1 LPIPLQKQFTYEVSR
16 AEADFLSPGM
26 RVAVPFG
33 KSKIFT
39 ALVYEKHNKPP
50 TAYEAKEIH
59 QILDESPLITE
70 PQLKFWEWISAY
82 YMCSLGEVMR
92 ASLPSFFLLESETVI
107 RRNDQTFPNTELSED
122 ERAIFSA
129 VQHQNAIKID
139 DVVGILSRQNVLP
152 VINNLLKKGLIYV
165 QEEIF
170 ELYKPKLEKYIQLND
185 MYKNPEALQ
194 SLMEELKRAKRK
206 SEAVLGYF
214 SVKKH
219 KDHLKLK
226 EYKEATGISATI
238 IKSLTDTG
246 VFEIYT
252 KAVDRNIYDKGEL
265 PLKELNGLQQEA
277 LVQVQEAFSKH
288 EVTLLHGITSS
299 GKTEIYS
306 KLIAQTLSA
315 GKQVLY
321 LLPEIALTTQIIGR
335 LQKHFGNQMAVYH
348 SRFSVNERVEVWNN
362 VLGNT
367 EKAQLVLGAR
377 SAVLLPFSKLG
388 LIIVDEE
395 HETSYKQYDPAPR
408 YHARDA
414 SIVLAKIHQA
424 KNLLGSATPSI
435 ESYYNA
441 KHNKYGLV
449 ELNKRFGD
457 SQLPDIELTDIKDK
471 HKRKQMQGH
480 FSDSLMEQIQESLTL
495 KEQVILFQN
504 RRGYSPVVEC
514 RSCGNSP
521 QCPHCDV
528 SLTYH
533 MYNTQLRC
541 HYCGYHQPLPV
552 TCPSCGNPGLETKGF
567 GTEQIETEISE
578 LFPNSRVARL
588 DLDTTR
594 GKHGFYKIITAFEDR
609 EIDILVGTQM
619 LSKGL
624 DFDHVS
630 LVGIMNADNMLN
642 FPDFRAHERSF
653 QLMTQVAGRA
663 GRTNKRGKVI
673 IQTFNPCHQI
683 LQQISVYDYLGM
695 YRDQINERNQFQY
708 PPFVRMIK
716 ISLKHKD
723 QYLVNKASEWLALS
737 LRNNFGTLVLG
748 PANPMIARIRNL
760 YIKNI
765 LIKLPK
771 DAPLAGSKDLIQRI
785 RNSFESIAEFRP
797 VRFIID
803 VDPFN

>member
-1 LPIPLQKQFTYEVSR
+1 
-16 AEADFLSPGM
+16 M

-39 ALVYEKHNKPP
+39 ALVYEKHNNPP
-50 TAYEAKEIH
+50 TAYQAKEIH
-59 QILDESPLITE
+59 QILDETPLITQS
-70 PQLKFWEWISAY
+70 QLKFWEWITSY

-92 ASLPSFFLLESETVI
+92 ASLPSYFLLESETVI
-107 RRNDQTFPNTELSED
+107 RKNDLTFPNTDLTGD
-122 ERAIFSA
+122 EIAIINA
-129 VQHQNAIKID
+129 VQHQTAIKIED
-139 DVVGILSRQNVLP
+139 AVSILNRQNVLP
-152 VINNLLKKGLIYV
+152 VINNLLKLGLIDV
-165 QEEIF
+165 QEEIY
-170 ELYKPKLEKYIQLND
+170 ELFKPKLEKYIRLHEN
-185 MYKNPEALQ
+185 YKEPEALRA
-194 SLMEELKRAKRK
+194 LMEELKRAKRK
-206 SEAVLGYF
+206 SEAVMGYF
-214 SVKKH
+214 SVIKQKE
-219 KDHLKLK
+219 HLKLK
-226 EYKEATGISATI
+226 EFKDVTGISGNI
-238 IKSLTDTG
+238 IKSLADAG
-246 VFEIYT
+246 VFEIYS
-252 KAVDRNIYDKGEL
+252 KSIDRITHDHGEL
-265 PLKELNGLQQEA
+265 PLKELNSLQQEA
-277 LVQVQEAFSKH
+277 FEQIQASFSNH

-306 KLIAQTLSA
+306 KLISQTLSE

-321 LLPEIALTTQIIGR
+321 LLPEIALTTQIINR
-335 LQKHFGNQMAVYH
+335 LQKHFGNKMVVYH

-362 VLGNT
+362 VLKNT
-367 EKAQLVLGAR
+367 GKAQVVLGAR
-377 SAVLLPFSKLG
+377 SAVLLPFGNLG

-395 HETSYKQYDPAPR
+395 HETSYKQFDPAPR

-414 SIVLAKIHQA
+414 SIVLARIHHA

-435 ESYYNA
+435 ETYFNA
-441 KHNKYGLV
+441 THNKYGLV

-457 SQLPDIELTDIKDK
+457 IQLPDIELTDIKDK
-471 HKRKQMQGH
+471 HKRKLMQGH
-480 FSDSLMEQIQESLTL
+480 FSDRLMEEIGQALSL

-514 RSCGNSP
+514 NSCGNSP

-533 MYNTQLRC
+533 MYNTELRC
-541 HYCGYHQPLPV
+541 HYCGYHQPLPI

-567 GTEQIETEISE
+567 GTEQIETEISG
-578 LFPNSRVARL
+578 LFPNARVARL

-594 GKHGFYKIITAFEDR
+594 GKHGFYKIISAFEDR

-630 LVGIMNADNMLN
+630 LVGIMNADNLLN

-663 GRTNKRGKVI
+663 GRSNKKGKVI
-673 IQTFNPCHQI
+673 IQTFNPFHQI
-683 LQQISVYDYLGM
+683 LQQISNYDYSGM
-695 YRDQINERNQFQY
+695 YRDQINERHQFQY

-723 QYLVNKASEWLALS
+723 QHLVNKAGDWLALS
-737 LRNNFGTLVLG
+737 LRNNFGTMVLG

-771 DAPLAGSKDLIQRI
+771 DIALASSKDIIQKI

>member
-1 LPIPLQKQFTYEVSR
+1 
-16 AEADFLSPGM
+16 M

-39 ALVYEKHNKPP
+39 ALVYEKHRKPP
-50 TAYEAKEIH
+50 TAYQAKEIH
-59 QILDESPLITE
+59 QILDETPLITQS
-70 PQLKFWEWISAY
+70 QLKFWEWITTY

-107 RRNDQTFPNTELSED
+107 RKNDLTFPNTELSGD
-122 ERAIFSA
+122 EIAIINA
-129 VQHQNAIKID
+129 VQHQTAIKIED
-139 DVVGILSRQNVLP
+139 AVSILNRQNVLP
-152 VINNLLKKGLIYV
+152 VINNLLKLGLIDV

-170 ELYKPKLEKYIQLND
+170 ELYKPKLAKYIRLHEN
-185 MYKNPEALQ
+185 YREPEALRG
-194 SLMEELKRAKRK
+194 LMEKLKRAKRK
-206 SEAVLGYF
+206 SEAVMGFF

-226 EYKEATGISATI
+226 EFREATGISGNI
-238 IKSLTDTG
+238 IKSLADAG
-246 VFEIYT
+246 VFEIYSQSI
-252 KAVDRNIYDKGEL
+252 DRITHENDEL
-265 PLKELNGLQQEA
+265 PLKELNSLQ
-277 LVQVQEAFSKH
+277 LDAFEQIQSSFSSH

-306 KLIAQTLSA
+306 KLISQTISE

-321 LLPEIALTTQIIGR
+321 LLPEIALTTQIINR
-335 LQKHFGNQMAVYH
+335 LQKHFGNKMVVYH
-348 SRFSVNERVEVWNN
+348 SRFSVNERVEVWYN
-362 VLGNT
+362 VLKNT
-367 EKAQLVLGAR
+367 GKAQVVLGAR
-377 SAVLLPFSKLG
+377 SAVLLPFSNLG

-414 SIVLAKIHQA
+414 SIVLARIHQA

-435 ESYYNA
+435 ESYFNA
-441 KHNKYGLV
+441 THNKYGLV

-457 SQLPDIELTDIKDK
+457 SHLPDIELTDIKDK
-471 HKRKQMQGH
+471 HKRKLMQGH
-480 FSDSLMEQIQESLTL
+480 FSDQLMEQIAQALSL

-514 RSCGNSP
+514 NSCGNAP

-533 MYNTQLRC
+533 MYNTELRC
-541 HYCGYHQPLPV
+541 HYCGHHQPLPV

-567 GTEQIETEISE
+567 GTEQIETEISG
-578 LFPNSRVARL
+578 LFPNARVARL
-588 DLDTTR
+588 DFDTTR
-594 GKHGFYKIITAFEDR
+594 GKHGFYKIISAFEER

-624 DFDHVS
+624 DFEHVS
-630 LVGIMNADNMLN
+630 LVGIMNADNLLN

-663 GRTNKRGKVI
+663 GRSNKRGKVI
-673 IQTFNPCHQI
+673 IQTFNPYHQI
-683 LQQISVYDYLGM
+683 LQQISSYDYAGM
-695 YRDQINERNQFQY
+695 YRDQINERHQFQY

-723 QYLVNKASEWLALS
+723 LHLVNKAGEWLALS
-737 LRNNFGTLVLG
+737 LRNNFGTMVLG

-771 DAPLAGSKDLIQRI
+771 DAPLASSKDVIQKI